1 MRALILL
8 RDRFFQ
14 NVVHIF
20 IFQCFFEFFLSG
32 RVDSFSD
39 DTRHI
44 IQDHSLSIRR
54 YDRIMLFLDLAQRKI
69 FAFFYQLFNMFR
81 CRSAASADHTGSSFY
96 NLLHDPGKLIRLYI
110 VIRFPVLLLRKSGI
124 WLHNDRKGGIS
135 S

>member
-20 IFQCFFEFFLSG
+20 IFQCFFEFFLSS
-32 RVDSFSD
+32 RVDSFPD

-69 FAFFYQLFNMFR
+69 FAFFHQLFNMLR
-81 CRSAASADHTGSSFY
+81 CRSAASANHTGSFFY